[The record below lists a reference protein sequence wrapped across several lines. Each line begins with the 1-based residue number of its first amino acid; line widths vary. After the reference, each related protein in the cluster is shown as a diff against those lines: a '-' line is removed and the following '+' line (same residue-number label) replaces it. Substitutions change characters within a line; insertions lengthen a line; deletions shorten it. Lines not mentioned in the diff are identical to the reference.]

1 MAWLNSEITWAANE
15 GSEALL
21 EIIGQK
27 AERFNAINV
36 ATALHRLARCY
47 GDGNKELAEN
57 EAYGSDLWEWD
68 TVTSRL
74 KTHNDPSWCFGWGLN

>member
-36 ATALHRLARCY
+36 ATALHRLARCH
-47 GDGNKELAEN
+47 GDGNKELAEH
-57 EAYGSDLWEWD
+57 EAYEILW
-68 TVTSRL
+68 VHGR
-74 KTHNDPSWCFGWGLN
+74 PGMGWLYIVRQNQNM

>member
-36 ATALHRLARCY
+36 ATALHRLARCHR
-47 GDGNKELAEN
+47 DGNKELAEN
-57 EAYGSDLWEWD
+57 EAYEFMADLWEWD
-68 TVTSRL
+68 DYSTPKSKHV
-74 KTHNDPSWCFGWGLN
+74 KT